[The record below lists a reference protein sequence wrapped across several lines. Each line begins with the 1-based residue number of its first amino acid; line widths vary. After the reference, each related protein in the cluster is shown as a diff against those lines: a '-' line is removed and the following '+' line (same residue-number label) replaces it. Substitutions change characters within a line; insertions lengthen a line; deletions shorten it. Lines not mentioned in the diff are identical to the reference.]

1 MIRYVFATLLLTWLF
16 WQIPFASIA
25 SVGLPEVTKKIAL
38 KGDLSASGA
47 PAAFFYRKTGVGQ
60 YLAYGLTETGQVAR
74 VLQLPGASVKKAD
87 ESTIRLEGKE
97 GYITGS
103 QNGTFFIWYPQLGSQ
118 IYLFNESGTFLWEKE
133 ESHYLHSLPRGR
145 FILAAAGDQSRV
157 LFMNPDFKV
166 QADFQGMLFNGF
178 IADDR
183 TELLRGQVCLSSLNG
198 EVVVAQLDKK
208 VYVRQNLGYALKSI
222 ACNFETGDMAA
233 IVERAVVKDGVSSQK
248 DFLERY
254 MFDLS
259 KEKANSE
266 AQSAAKSTLKLLSS
280 VQIPLRTTTQSIM
293 AVTPDTICFVGRAPQ
308 ANTEG
313 ANQRAFYFTKGRTGD
328 LASVLL
334 SQSADGAP
342 VNVDQWK
349 AAVLRLGSE
358 EACLLVHPSQQ
369 LLVGNERGLL
379 LHRTDLGG
387 ERVLQ
392 TQNKTFVQNGASVFL
407 LE

>member
-1 MIRYVFATLLLTWLF
+1 MIRYAFATLLLTWFF

-60 YLAYGLTETGQVAR
+60 YVAYGLTEAGQVAR
-74 VLQLPGASVKKAD
+74 VLQLPGASIKKAD

-118 IYLFNESGTFLWEKE
+118 IYLFNENGAFLWEKE
-133 ESHYLHSLPRGR
+133 ESHYLHALPRGR
-145 FILAAAGDQSRV
+145 FILAAAGDQSRI

-183 TELLRGQVCLSSLNG
+183 TELSRGQVCLSSLNG

-208 VYVRQNLGYALKSI
+208 VYARQNLGYALKSI

-233 IVERAVVKDGVSSQK
+233 IVERAVVKDGKTSQK

-254 MFDLS
+254 AFDLS
-259 KEKANSE
+259 KEKQNSE
-266 AQSAAKSTLKLLSS
+266 AQPASKSTLKLLSS
-280 VQIPLRTTTQSIM
+280 VELPLKTTTQAIM
-293 AVTPDTICFVGRAPQ
+293 AITPDTICFVERRAT

-313 ANQRAFYFTKGRTGD
+313 TNQRAFYFTKSRTGD
-328 LASVLL
+328 LASILL
-334 SQSADGAP
+334 PQSADGAP
-342 VNVDQWK
+342 VNANQWK
-349 AAVLRLGSE
+349 AATLRLDSE

-392 TQNKTFVQNGASVFL
+392 TQNKTFVQNRASVFL